1 MKISKNSLFF
11 TLNFVLICAFFA
23 AAREYSGVVVDSSG
37 KPIQGVFVSVGHT
50 EFYART
56 DQTGKFT
63 IKNATTAVSERH
75 VSKAE
80 PQKARLNFRGRTL
93 DLSSAPTVTSA
104 SIYAINGKRV
114 FNSLIPSSRVVGLPG
129 LAMGAYML
137 ELRGEQGALYRTQIV
152 LANQTAA
159 SFTLGSAL
167 TPGGGPR
174 LTKSTQTLAAV
185 SELLIFRHDDYW
197 PRDSVMT
204 GSNTNMRVEL
214 KSDERSFIFD
224 QSKVREYRFT
234 IDPTDLNY
242 MNTRGYREEFKPATL
257 TFEGRTYPNIG
268 IRYKGSDYT
277 LPRCFFNAGFSGNVD
292 TNGTPNKTCKKIS
305 YKLKFTEYNKEMR
318 FYGMKKI
325 NLHAFAADPTK
336 MHEILSYEL
345 FRDMG
350 IHAPRVSYA
359 NVYVNGNLMG
369 LFLAVE
375 EIDGRFTKSRWP
387 DNGDGNLYKE
397 VWPRTAD
404 ANYYLD
410 GLKTN
415 DGENDNPNVQKM
427 VAYYNAVNSSNE
439 QNFVPNLSPY
449 MDFDYLLRYLAVDV
463 AIKNWDGMR
472 SWYWDNN
479 KRQGNNHNYFF
490 YEEEAKKSNGK
501 IWIIPWDMDQALTSR
516 DNYFD
521 AGGYGGALPQWNVPT
536 TDCGNPKSAGGNS
549 FMPPNCDKLTKLTAA
564 NFWSRYVQLGD
575 LFLNDVF
582 VSQRLN
588 DKITKHQSLI
598 DNAMRQDPNL
608 KQGESYNSWT
618 NDVSSLKNYLP
629 NNISQFRSY
638 IHP

>member
-1 MKISKNSLFF
+1 MKEFQKCRFF
-11 TLNFVLICAFFA
+11 ALSFVLTCVFLA
-23 AAREYSGVVVDSSG
+23 AAREYSGVVINVTNN
-37 KPIQGVFVSVGHT
+37 KPVEGVFVSVGHT

-56 DQTGKFT
+56 DQNGRFT
-63 IKNATTAVSERH
+63 IRNSTTAVSERPA
-75 VSKAE
+75 SAAAA
-80 PQKARLNFRGRTL
+80 QTARWNFRGRTL

-104 SIYAINGKRV
+104 SVYAVNGKRV
-114 FNSLIPSSRVVGLPG
+114 FNGRIPASRVVGLPG
-129 LAMGAYML
+129 LAMGTYVL
-137 ELRGEQGALYRTQIV
+137 ELRGEQGVLGRTQIV
-152 LANQTAA
+152 LANQAAA
-159 SFTLGSAL
+159 SFAIGSA
-167 TPGGGPR
+167 GGTR
-174 LTKSTQTLAAV
+174 LAKSARSSAGL
-185 SELLIFRHDDYW
+185 SERLIFRHDDYF
-197 PRDSVMT
+197 PTDVAMT
-204 GSNTNMRVEL
+204 NSNTDMRVEL
-214 KSDERSFIFD
+214 SPDLRSFVFD
-224 QSKVREYRFT
+224 QSVIRKYRFT
-234 IDPTDLNY
+234 VNADSLRYLNTY
-242 MNTRGYREEFKPATL
+242 GYREEFIPAEL
-257 TFEGRTYPNIG
+257 SVDGNNEGKIG
-268 IRYKGSDYT
+268 IRYKGSNYT
-277 LPRCFFNAGFSGNVD
+277 LPRCFFPNGD
-292 TNGTPNKTCKKIS
+292 TARGAPNKTCAKIS
-305 YKLKFTEYNKEMR
+305 YKLKFTQYIKDKR
-318 FYGMKKI
+318 FHGLKKL
-325 NLHAFAADPTK
+325 NLHAFAADGTK
-336 MHEILSYEL
+336 MHEMLSYEL

-350 IHAPRVSYA
+350 IHAPRTAYA
-359 NVYVNGNLMG
+359 EVYINNDFIG

-375 EIDGRFTKSRWP
+375 EIDGRFTQSRWP

-404 ANYYLD
+404 ANYYRE

-415 DGENDNPNVQKM
+415 DDPDDNPNVQKM
-427 VAYYNAVNSSNE
+427 VQYYNAINSSNE
-439 QNFVPNLSPY
+439 QNFVQSLSPY

-472 SWYWDNN
+472 SWYWDS
-479 KRQGNNHNYFF
+479 KKQQGNNHNYFF
-490 YEEEAKKSNGK
+490 YEEEAKKADGK